1 MTSILSITGPIYL
14 AIALGY
20 ACTRSGWFS
29 RADMRVFG
37 QFVIRLALP
46 GLLFNAVAT
55 REIAD
60 ILNVSYLLAY
70 LAGTLA
76 VIILGLAWGK
86 RQHLPST
93 DNVMVVMGM
102 SCSNSSFVGY
112 PILLL
117 TLAPVA
123 AVALALNMMVE
134 NLVVLPLLLVLAERG
149 RHQGGSGWQMLQRTT
164 WQLAKN
170 PLVIALALGLTV
182 ALMRWQLP
190 EPLSR
195 SINLF
200 ATASAG
206 LSLFV
211 IGGTLFGLP
220 LKGMGRQIAPIV
232 VAKLL
237 LHPLAVALATLALPL
252 IGLPAL
258 APHLQLAAV
267 MLAAMPMMGIY
278 PILAQSY
285 GKENLGA
292 AALLVTTV
300 TSFFTLS
307 GLLWFTQ

>member
-20 ACTRSGWFS
+20 VCTRSGWFS

-37 QFVIRLALP
+37 QFVVRLALP
-46 GLLFNAVAT
+46 GLLFSTVAT

-70 LAGTLA
+70 LVGTLV
-76 VIILGLAWGK
+76 VITLGLAWGK
-86 RQHLPST
+86 RQHQPNT
-93 DNVMVVMGM
+93 DNVMAAMGM
-102 SCSNSSFVGY
+102 SCSNSSFIGY

-123 AVALALNMMVE
+123 AVALALNMIVE
-134 NLVVLPLLLVLAERG
+134 NLVVIPLLLVLAERG
-149 RHQGGSGWQMLQRTT
+149 RHHGGSSWQMLQRTA

-170 PLVIALALGLTV
+170 PLIIALALGLTV
-182 ALMRWQLP
+182 ALMRWHLP

-232 VAKLL
+232 VGKLL

-267 MLAAMPMMGIY
+267 MLAAMPMMSIY
-278 PILAQSY
+278 PVLAQSY
-285 GKENLGA
+285 GKEDLGA
-292 AALLVTTV
+292 AALLATTV
-300 TSFFTLS
+300 ASFFTLS
-307 GLLWFTQ
+307 GLLWLTQ

>member
-20 ACTRSGWFS
+20 VCTRSGWFS

-37 QFVIRLALP
+37 QFVVRLALP
-46 GLLFNAVAT
+46 GLLFSTVAT

-70 LAGTLA
+70 LVGTLV
-76 VIILGLAWGK
+76 VILLGLAWGK
-86 RQHLPST
+86 RQHLPSA
-93 DNVMVVMGM
+93 DNVMAAMGM
-102 SCSNSSFVGY
+102 SCANSSFIGY

-134 NLVVLPLLLVLAERG
+134 NLVVIPLLLVLAERG
-149 RHQGGSGWQMLQRTT
+149 RHHGSSGWQMLQRTA

-170 PLVIALALGLTV
+170 PLIIALALGLTV
-182 ALMRWQLP
+182 ALMRWHLP

-232 VAKLL
+232 VGKLL

-267 MLAAMPMMGIY
+267 MLAAMPMMSIY
-278 PILAQSY
+278 PVLAQSY
-285 GKENLGA
+285 GKEDLGA
-292 AALLVTTV
+292 AALLATTV
-300 TSFFTLS
+300 ASFFTLS
-307 GLLWFTQ
+307 GLLWLTQ

>member
-20 ACTRSGWFS
+20 VCTRFGWFS

-46 GLLFNAVAT
+46 GLLFSTVAT
-55 REIAD
+55 REITD

-70 LAGTLA
+70 LVGTLF
-76 VIILGLAWGK
+76 VITLGLAWGK

-93 DNVMVVMGM
+93 DNVMAAMGM
-102 SCSNSSFVGY
+102 SCSNSSFIGY

-134 NLVVLPLLLVLAERG
+134 NLVVIPLLLVLAERG
-149 RHQGGSGWQMLQRTT
+149 RHQGGNGWQMLQRTA
-164 WQLAKN
+164 WQLVKN
-170 PLVIALALGLTV
+170 PLIVALALGLTV

-267 MLAAMPMMGIY
+267 MLAAMPMMSIY
-278 PILAQSY
+278 PVLAQSY

-292 AALLVTTV
+292 AALLATTV
-300 TSFFTLS
+300 ISFFTLS
-307 GLLWFTQ
+307 GLLWLTH

>member
-20 ACTRSGWFS
+20 ACTRFGWFS

-37 QFVIRLALP
+37 QFVLRLALP

-93 DNVMVVMGM
+93 DNVIVAMGM

-134 NLVVLPLLLVLAERG
+134 NLVVIPLLLVLAERG
-149 RHQGGSGWQMLQRTT
+149 RHQGGSGLQMLQRTA

-170 PLVIALALGLTV
+170 PLIIALALGLTV

-285 GKENLGA
+285 GKEDLGA

-300 TSFFTLS
+300 ASFFTLS
-307 GLLWFTQ
+307 GLLWLTQ

>member
-20 ACTRSGWFS
+20 ACTRFGWFS

-76 VIILGLAWGK
+76 VITLGLAWGK

-134 NLVVLPLLLVLAERG
+134 NLLVLPLLLVLAERG
-149 RHQGGSGWQMLQRTT
+149 RHQAGSGWQMLQRTA

-170 PLVIALALGLTV
+170 PLIIALALGLTV

-190 EPLSR
+190 DPLSR

-307 GLLWFTQ
+307 GLLWLTQ